1 MAWSCV
7 SYEAPPPPAQP
18 FYIPPFRGASALGV
32 SFNQPS
38 QYTLTRVSPSQ
49 SGLSV
54 KYLIPS
60 ELSLMSTLPAHQ
72 ASQNVSND
80 VKIIRPG
87 QVQYPFQLTMVKPV

>member
-1 MAWSCV
+1 MAWSWV
-7 SYEAPPPPAQP
+7 SYIPPPPLP
-18 FYIPPFRGASALGV
+18 CKCLASALGV